1 MLDPKGSWGR
11 HDFGHSIGSLIL
23 ISIVVSGEVS
33 MLWVGDF
40 EGIYL
45 LMEKLRGSLP
55 TSSLIDKYEVEPNAR
70 AV

>member
-1 MLDPKGSWGR
+1 M
-11 HDFGHSIGSLIL
+11 
-23 ISIVVSGEVS
+23 ISTVVSGEVS

-55 TSSLIDKYEVEPNAR
+55 TSSLVDKYEVEPNAR

>member
-1 MLDPKGSWGR
+1 M
-11 HDFGHSIGSLIL
+11 

-33 MLWVGDF
+33 VLWVGDF

-55 TSSLIDKYEVEPNAR
+55 TSSLVDKYEVEPNAR
-70 AV
+70 AETLGMAVVQHIHHPW